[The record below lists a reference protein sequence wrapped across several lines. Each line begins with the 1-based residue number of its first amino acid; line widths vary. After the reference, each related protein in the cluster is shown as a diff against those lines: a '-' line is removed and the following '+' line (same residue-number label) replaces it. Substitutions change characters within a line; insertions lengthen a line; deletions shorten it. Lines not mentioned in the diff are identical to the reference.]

1 MNLLTVVLL
10 CYNRPAFAKEAINSI
25 LNQTEKN
32 FNFIISDNSSNKEMY
47 VLAKNEFSS
56 LEYFSWFPGMPAF
69 EHFKKVITLINTKYF
84 VLFHDDDAME
94 PEYVKTIL
102 DQFLLNPKVAA
113 VGTNG
118 FLMTSTGQSMGEKCY
133 FTSRNRID
141 LINNKHSL
149 VMKYLV
155 GDLGGVSPFCSYAYN
170 TDLIRGLY
178 PDYSRARNYC
188 DTVFLADILDRG
200 DIIWVNQPLVRIR
213 CHDDNLSYASGVSDY
228 KGFLNLI
235 RTEFG
240 LVFKKRYIDEYR
252 LPHLIV
258 AMQRKGRRLPWSV
271 IKYFICAFPGLII
284 FSSSFRNKML
294 KKIVRLL
301 S

>member
-10 CYNRPAFAKEAINSI
+10 CYNRPLFAREAIKSI
-25 LNQTEKN
+25 LNQSEKN
-32 FNFIISDNSSNKEMY
+32 FNFIISDNSTN
-47 VLAKNEFSS
+47 NELKDLVKSEFPS
-56 LEYFSWFPGMPAF
+56 LEYLSWFPGIPAF
-69 EHFKKVITLINTKYF
+69 EHFKNVISLVNTKYF
-84 VLFHDDDAME
+84 VLFHDDDTME
-94 PEYVKTIL
+94 SEFVENIL
-102 DQFLLNPKVAA
+102 NQFKLTPNVAA

-118 FLMTSTGQSMGEKCY
+118 FLMTSTGQNMGGKCY
-133 FTSRNRID
+133 FTSCNRID
-141 LINNKHSL
+141 SFSDKRNFL
-149 VMKYLV
+149 MRYLV

-170 TDLIRGLY
+170 AELIRGLY

-188 DTVFLADILDRG
+188 DAVFLADVLERG
-200 DIIWVNQPLVRIR
+200 AIIWLNQPLVRVR
-213 CHDDNLSYASGVSDY
+213 CHDENLSFASGVSDY

-258 AMQRKGRRLPWSV
+258 AMQRKGRKLPLPV
-271 IKYFICAFPGLII
+271 IKYFICAFPGLI
-284 FSSSFRNKML
+284 FCSSSFRKRIL
-294 KKIVRLL
+294 KKILRLV

>member
-1 MNLLTVVLL
+1 
-10 CYNRPAFAKEAINSI
+10 
-25 LNQTEKN
+25 
-32 FNFIISDNSSNKEMY
+32 MY
-47 VLAKNEFSS
+47 VLVKNEFPS
-56 LEYFSWFPGMPAF
+56 LEYVSWFPGMPAF
-69 EHFKKVITLINTKYF
+69 EHFKQVISLVNTKYF
-84 VLFHDDDAME
+84 VLFHDDDTME
-94 PEYVKTIL
+94 SEFVKTIL
-102 DQFLLNPKVAA
+102 EQFQLNPNVAA

-118 FLMTSTGQSMGEKCY
+118 FSMTSTGQNLGDKYY
-133 FTSRNRID
+133 FTSRNHID
-141 LINNKHSL
+141 SITDKHSL
-149 VMKYLV
+149 VMRYLV

-188 DTVFLADILDRG
+188 DTVFLAEVLERG
-200 DIIWVNQPLVRIR
+200 GIIWVNKPLVKVR

-252 LPHLIV
+252 LPHLFV

-271 IKYFICAFPGLII
+271 IKYFIYAFPGLII
-284 FSSSFRNKML
+284 FSSSFRNRML
-294 KKIVRLL
+294 KKIIRLL